1 MWLYE
6 KVLSEQHFISLLGK
20 ILTTYTLY
28 VKSTYCKK
36 TWKSNKLFNHMLSNL
51 SYTRTWSIPKVI
63 FFVQLLITCDTW
75 LGREVSTH
83 KGWKLVLQSFYFLLK
98 GQDISL
104 RVLIH
109 NSLKKNGEIPDSIIR
124 GTYMYF
130 DPRKG
135 ILLNRQYWQ
144 FKQKRFYKKHFIKF
158 LEINYIIVYTCT
170 LFFINFARRAKCRVD
185 SVSPKDLQNKSQAMK
200 S

>member
-1 MWLYE
+1 MKHSKGNFFCAAVNYLRHLAGPWGFHSWRL
-6 KVLSEQHFISLLGK
+6 KAGPSVVLFLAEGTGHFLACPHSQQ
-20 ILTTYTLY
+20 
-28 VKSTYCKK
+28 
-36 TWKSNKLFNHMLSNL
+36 
-51 SYTRTWSIPKVI
+51 P
-63 FFVQLLITCDTW
+63 
-75 LGREVSTH
+75 E
-83 KGWKLVLQSFYFLLK
+83 
-98 GQDISL
+98 
-104 RVLIH
+104 
-109 NSLKKNGEIPDSIIR
+109 KNGEIPDSIIR

>member
-1 MWLYE
+1 MYM
-6 KVLSEQHFISLLGK
+6 KHSQG
-20 ILTTYTLY
+20 
-28 VKSTYCKK
+28 
-36 TWKSNKLFNHMLSNL
+36 NL
-51 SYTRTWSIPKVI
+51 C
-63 FFVQLLITCDTW
+63 VQLVITCDTW

-83 KGWKLVLQSFYFLLK
+83 EGWKLVLQSFYFLLK

-144 FKQKRFYKKHFIKF
+144 FKQKQFYKKHFIKF